1 MQYMLCSVLAPA
13 GDEPRPNAVAR
24 GVAEAVAA
32 HAANATDAAHATNP
46 TDSVDTGNAGTRHAT
61 RLTEAQQGRR
71 PPRHTVAEVASPQAI
86 KTRYDPAFAY
96 MGIEAVGVKVRARY
110 SRSRA

>member
-24 GVAEAVAA
+24 GVAEAMAA
-32 HAANATDAAHATNP
+32 HAANATDATNV
-46 TDSVDTGNAGTRHAT
+46 TGSADTGNVGAGHTT